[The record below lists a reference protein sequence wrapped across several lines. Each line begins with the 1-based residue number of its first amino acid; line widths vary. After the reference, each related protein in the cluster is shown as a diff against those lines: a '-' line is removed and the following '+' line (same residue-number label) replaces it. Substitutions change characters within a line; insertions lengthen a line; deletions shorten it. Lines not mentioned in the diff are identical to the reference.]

1 MVMMLLEIAN
11 YLLYILSTVII
22 VQFVMSILITFN
34 VINTYNEFV
43 SMIWQAV
50 NKITEPFYRPIRK
63 ILPDLGPIDFSP
75 AVVLIIIN
83 ILQGPVMRYLV
94 GLTYP

>member
-1 MVMMLLEIAN
+1 MFVGIFS
-11 YLLYILSTVII
+11 YLLHIISVIII
-22 VQFVMSILITFN
+22 VQFVMSILIAFN

-43 SMIWQAV
+43 SAIWTALEKLTQ
-50 NKITEPFYRPIRK
+50 PLYRPIRK

-83 ILQGPVMRYLV
+83 ILQGYVLPQL
-94 GLTYP
+94 LAPSF